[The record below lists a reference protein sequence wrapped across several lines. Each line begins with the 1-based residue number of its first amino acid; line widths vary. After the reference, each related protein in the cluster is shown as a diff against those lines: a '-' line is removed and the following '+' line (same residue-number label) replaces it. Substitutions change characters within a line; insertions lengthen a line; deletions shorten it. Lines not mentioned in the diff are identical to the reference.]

1 MSVCEK
7 YRKVETKAAIARA
20 GSLDLV
26 TVRLLT
32 PMGIKKKEGPD
43 DVLINSLEE
52 WNNLKNIPGWTWYIQ
67 ILSTTILIGLGLII
81 VDVYTQWAGPCDVMK
96 PIINKVKSSVKLILS
111 TSC

>member
-7 YRKVETKAAIARA
+7 YRKVETKAAIGRT

-32 PMGIKKKEGPD
+32 TTYIQPQMGIKKKEGSD

-52 WNNLKNIPGWTWYIQ
+52 WNNLKNIPG
-67 ILSTTILIGLGLII
+67 
-81 VDVYTQWAGPCDVMK
+81 
-96 PIINKVKSSVKLILS
+96 
-111 TSC
+111 